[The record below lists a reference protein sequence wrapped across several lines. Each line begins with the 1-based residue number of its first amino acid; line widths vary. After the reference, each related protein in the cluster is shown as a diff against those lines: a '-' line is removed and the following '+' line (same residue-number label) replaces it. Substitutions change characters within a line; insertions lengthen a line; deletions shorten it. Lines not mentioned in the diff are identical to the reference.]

1 MILALSLLCWCCAEH
16 DQFPI
21 VTDFVEPEDVD
32 AVVMR
37 SDFDVAIAGSV
48 PLIHDFYDVDP
59 TLAPIK
65 TSRRRSEICMRLDL
79 NAHEL
84 THGIIRLWRSNFRVC
99 CSLHRVSLIS
109 GVHGSEPTTARRGF
123 RVEREA

>member
-65 TSRRRSEICMRLDL
+65 TSRRRSEVRMMFNLDTHAL
-79 NAHEL
+79 IQGIRGRDSVL
-84 THGIIRLWRSNFRVC
+84 TQLC
-99 CSLHRVSLIS
+99 
-109 GVHGSEPTTARRGF
+109 PM
-123 RVEREA
+123 